1 MNITT
6 FEELMAVLKIV
17 EDKGYSILLDDRLAS
32 LNDDGIENEF
42 DCIDAE
48 IFREGGYDI
57 DPGDNGNAF
66 SLHPANDDALFHWID
81 IIWYQRLR
89 VGDLSRGEIEIE
101 PMDLN

>member
-6 FEELMAVLKIV
+6 FEEMMAVLKIV
-17 EDKGYSILLDDRLAS
+17 EEKGYSILLDDRVADLR
-32 LNDDGIENEF
+32 DDRIENDF
-42 DCIDAE
+42 HFLDPDT
-48 IFREGGYDI
+48 FRDGGYDI

-66 SLHPANDDALFHWID
+66 SLHPSNDDYLFHWID

-101 PMDLN
+101 PMELN